1 VGIAVSRVGSA
12 AQTKAIK
19 NGAGSLKLELA
30 QFREMESFAQF
41 GSDLDAAT
49 QKLIQH
55 GLKLT
60 EILKQLQY
68 SPFVMEEQV
77 ISLYAGVRGYLDKI
91 NPSDVKKFE
100 QELIADIHLKE
111 EGILRAIR
119 QEKDLSKETE
129 EKLKLYLE
137 NFLREFLENN

>member
-1 VGIAVSRVGSA
+1 MEKKILIFKIK
-12 AQTKAIK
+12 TKYLLSKKFLKTNTNKISYPVLW
-19 NGAGSLKLELA
+19 NIFEFFSLEE
-30 QFREMESFAQF
+30 Q
-41 GSDLDAAT
+41 
-49 QKLIQH
+49 IQH
-55 GLKLT
+55 SK
-60 EILKQLQY
+60 ICNRFY
-68 SPFVMEEQV
+68 STF
-77 ISLYAGVRGYLDKI
+77 K
-91 NPSDVKKFE
+91 KKFE